1 MNDTYSVIALAI
13 VAVAIVFL
21 LSRRSVKS
29 ARSKRSKRTLSTAG
43 RKERSSTQWRAV
55 KIVPDLF
62 CCDAVGEL
70 SGQVYLSTESP
81 RLPLEGCSEKDC
93 RCRYMHL
100 EDRRSGGDRRIELGE
115 LGAFL
120 PASQSERR
128 RVGGRR
134 ATDMTA

>member
-100 EDRRSGGDRRIELGE
+100 EDRRSGGDRRIELDE
-115 LGAFL
+115 LSAFL